1 MKKVIYAI
9 VGLLIMNSSFGQVS
23 VSEDNNIKNFRF
35 GLLGESSINW
45 LSPDNQKKFQNGG
58 TPLGFGWG
66 IQMEFRLNKVT
77 SIVTGFGLYNT
88 KSKLDF
94 AGASSADTAYYLLN
108 KDASF
113 VNFSDSATNLAAGNT
128 MYWLQNRTY
137 KINYVTIPLAIK
149 MKTKEIGYMTYFGQ
163 FGANIGIKTKTRVN
177 DEVIAYGS
185 SNKTTISDL
194 NLDKGTQPVRMGLTI
209 GGGGEYNF
217 SGTTSLFFGVN
228 YNHFFT
234 NALKKEDPYL
244 MKGVDANGVGGTPIA
259 QKAIPGSV
267 SVVVGIL
274 F

>member
-9 VGLLIMNSSFGQVS
+9 VGLLVMNSSFGQVT

-45 LSPDNQKKFQNGG
+45 LSPDNEKKFLSNGAAV
-58 TPLGFGWG
+58 GFGWG
-66 IQMEFRLNKVT
+66 AQMEFRLNKVT

-88 KSKLDF
+88 KYKLDF
-94 AGASSADTAYYLLN
+94 VGASSADTAYYLLN
-108 KDASF
+108 KDDEF
-113 VNFSDSATNLAAGNT
+113 VNFSDSATNST
-128 MYWLQNRTY
+128 SSMYWLQNRTY
-137 KINYVTIPLAIK
+137 KVNYVTIPIAIK

-185 SNKTTISDL
+185 SNKSTIEDL
-194 NLDKGTQPVRMGLTI
+194 NLDKGTQPIRAGLLI
-209 GGGGEYNF
+209 GGGAEYNF
-217 SGTTSLFFGVN
+217 SGSTSLFFGVN

-244 MKGVDANGVGGTPIA
+244 MKGVDANGVGGTKIT
-259 QKAIPGSV
+259 QNAIPGSISIV
-267 SVVVGIL
+267 LGVL

>member
-9 VGLLIMNSSFGQVS
+9 VGLLVMNSSFGQVS

-45 LSPDNQKKFQNGG
+45 LSPDNQKKFLNNGTG
-58 TPLGFGWG
+58 LGFGWG
-66 IQMEFRLNKVT
+66 AQLEFRLNKVT
-77 SIVTGFGLYNT
+77 SIITGFGLYNT
-88 KSKLDF
+88 KYKLDF
-94 AGASSADTAYYLLN
+94 TGASSADTAYYLLN
-108 KDASF
+108 KDDAF
-113 VNFSDSATNLAAGNT
+113 VNFSDSASNSKNS

-137 KINYVTIPLAIK
+137 KINYVTVPIAIK

-194 NLDKGTQPVRMGLTI
+194 NLDKGTQPIRLGLLI
-209 GGGGEYNF
+209 GGGAEYNF
-217 SGTTSLFFGVN
+217 SGSTSLFFGVN

-244 MKGVDANGVGGTPIA
+244 MKGVDANGVGGAKVA
-259 QKAIPGSV
+259 QNAIPGSISIV
-267 SVVVGIL
+267 LGVL